1 MSFTDFSCVIFGPKC
16 KTCQHPQI
24 YIRERLFIENASEK
38 GRMPKHYAKFGFF
51 LLPRNYLVV

>member
-1 MSFTDFSCVIFGPKC
+1 MSFTDFSCVILGPKC

-38 GRMPKHYAKFGFF
+38 GEC
-51 LLPRNYLVV
+51 RNIMQNLVFSFCPVIT